1 LSGSYDEPEFASGTF
16 GDDLRIRLVSL
27 RYYPDYDEEHY
38 EEQGIDPDEIPEQD
52 SIGVELVLARETTSL
67 DAMLFR
73 LRALIALVTLIAGSA
88 AAVVLGYVIRG
99 SLRPLERLA
108 GRIAQLDDGNLS
120 RRVDLERPPQEIHAV
135 VNQLNSLLERLE
147 VAFERERTF
156 SADIAHEFRTPLA
169 GLRSTMEVAIS
180 QPRDGAEYE
189 ETLHESLQIVQR
201 LQFLVER
208 LLYLCR
214 LDAGRVETEETL
226 VDLGELVQTAWS
238 PLAETA
244 AERKLD
250 VRWALPEGVTVA
262 TDPMLLEVAM
272 RNLLEN
278 AVAHAN
284 ESGYV
289 SVEITD
295 AGDSAHLF
303 IANSGSTVSQDRVP
317 ELLAR
322 FTRADESRNETGRHV
337 GLGLALVNR
346 IATILRASLDVAA
359 QSGGE
364 FRVTLTLGKRAG

>member
-1 LSGSYDEPEFASGTF
+1 
-16 GDDLRIRLVSL
+16 VSL